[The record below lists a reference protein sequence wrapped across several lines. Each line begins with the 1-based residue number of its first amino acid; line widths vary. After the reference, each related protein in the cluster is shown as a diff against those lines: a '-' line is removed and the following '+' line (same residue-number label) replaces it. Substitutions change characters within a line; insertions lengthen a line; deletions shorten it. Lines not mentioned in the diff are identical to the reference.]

1 LLAELTTAVHAAAN
15 TCTTTS
21 APSGCQPSWLD
32 TGSNSWQL
40 TAATFV
46 GLMSV
51 PGLAL
56 LYGGLVP
63 KKWVVN
69 TMFMAFSGFSA
80 VLVVWVLWAYKMG
93 FGSPIGGGHA
103 NAYSYTYGGNF
114 LKNLFYNFV
123 GHPETSLRGTSQ
135 TSQATLPIG
144 TALPLSQATTALFY
158 FQFVFAAITP
168 LLFLGSVLGRIK
180 IKVWMVFVP
189 LWTTF
194 VYAVNAML
202 LWGGGYWAHEGAV
215 DYSGGYVIHL
225 AAGTSGFVAAWVI
238 GPRLARDRQRFLP
251 HSLPLVSIGAGILWL
266 GWNGF
271 NGGDPYFASADAA
284 TAVVNTNLATAAALL
299 VWVLCDMYLS
309 KAKKPTLLG
318 AVNGMI
324 VGLVA
329 ITPAAGYVNGLGALL
344 SGAIAST
351 IVWFAWTYLQ
361 PILLRRVD
369 DAMGVLYTHGMAGLC
384 GGLLVG
390 IFADPSVVVYPKT
403 LSGSPLSVTGWLYGN
418 RHEFFLQIFAALTII
433 AWDAL
438 VTFLILKLISL
449 VTPLRMSD
457 EELEIGDLA
466 IHDEEAYPSDESLT
480 LAGVG
485 RAAPTPSA
493 APVSQAELP

>member
-1 LLAELTTAVHAAAN
+1 LLIELATALHQAAN
-15 TCTTTS
+15 TCTAT
-21 APSGCQPSWLD
+21 ALPAACQPTWLD

-51 PGLAL
+51 PGLAV

-80 VLVVWVLWAYKMG
+80 VLIVWVLWAYKMG

-103 NAYSYTYGGNF
+103 NAYSYTYGSNF
-114 LKNLFYNFV
+114 FKNFFENFV
-123 GHPETSLRGTSQ
+123 GHPETSLRGSSEIT
-135 TSQATLPIG
+135 QASLPIG
-144 TALPLSQATTALFY
+144 TALPLTQATTALFY

-180 IKVWMVFVP
+180 IKVWIIFVP

-202 LWGGGYWAHEGAV
+202 LWGGGYWSHEGAV

-238 GPRLARDRQRFLP
+238 GPRLARDRAKFLP
-251 HSLPLVSIGAGILWL
+251 HNLPLISIGAGIVWL

-284 TAVVNTNLATAAALL
+284 TAVVNTNLATVSALL
-299 VWVLCDMYLS
+299 AWVLCDMFLS
-309 KAKKPTLLG
+309 KSKKPTFLG

-329 ITPAAGYVNGLGALL
+329 ITPGAGFVNGFGAMLE
-344 SGAIAST
+344 GIIASV

-361 PILLRRVD
+361 PILIKRVD
-369 DAMGVLYTHGMAGLC
+369 DAMGVFYTHGIAGLC

-403 LSGSPLSVTGWLYGN
+403 VSGSQFAASGL
-418 RHEFFLQIFAALTII
+418 IFGHPHSGKLLEEQLLAALTII
-433 AWDAL
+433 VWDAL
-438 VTFLILKLISL
+438 ATFIILKVISIF
-449 VTPLRMSD
+449 TPLRMSD
-457 EELEIGDLA
+457 ADLEIGDLA
-466 IHDEEAYPSDESLT
+466 IHGEEAYPED
-480 LAGVG
+480 
-485 RAAPTPSA
+485 
-493 APVSQAELP
+493 